1 VPALRFM
8 RAVEGPGHRPNPPRD
23 VIGRVGA
30 GFSLAMLK
38 DLRGKLWPARTPERI
53 AVLRVELKLSPQPVD
68 TSAGNRRA

>member
-1 VPALRFM
+1 MPALRFM

-38 DLRGKLWPARTPERI
+38 DLRGKLWPARTPEGI
-53 AVLRVELKLSPQPVD
+53 AVLRVE
-68 TSAGNRRA
+68 